1 MELAR
6 SMQRKPYNAGM
17 PVRGEQFYGRS
28 ELINNILS
36 GPDRA
41 IWVVSNRRIGKTSL
55 LYRLAEVANA
65 NGQIAFFFAMDAAD
79 TLERLSTCFLEDLD
93 DGDPRLE
100 RLGLK
105 LADLQGKTPVEI
117 IRALDRGG
125 REHSCEVVLLLD
137 EAEVLIQIAERETDQ
152 ILKDLQHVFQRAQ
165 ALRVVIAATKRLLEL
180 DECCKS
186 WDTSRF
192 LDPFALYYLGGL
204 EQAESLNLL
213 QQSQSPTPQL
223 IDSAVAATIIEATG
237 GHPYL
242 MQSLAFTLWD
252 EGLVRAP
259 EPNDLIPAP
268 GSQWSRMFQQDYD
281 CLASNER
288 RILNGFAAAAAL
300 SEAEVAAL
308 VGEGA
313 QLEQAHSLLAA
324 LAQLCYVRR
333 EGERYQIGNT
343 MLRNWLRSGQVQ
355 EPEPVVSNASAED
368 MANQEQQ
375 ALTLQIDAWERRSW
389 ALKERQAQL
398 GISTPPEVTNEIA
411 DITTKLGDLK
421 GQLTMLRKR

>member
-6 SMQRKPYNAGM
+6 TIQRKPYNAGM

-28 ELINNILS
+28 ELINNILG

-65 NGQIAFFFAMDAAD
+65 SGQIAFYFAMDAAD
-79 TLERLSTCFLEDLD
+79 TLERLSTCFLEDLAD
-93 DGDPRLE
+93 DDPRLE

-105 LADLQGKTPVEI
+105 LADLQGKPPVEI
-117 IRALDRGG
+117 IRALDRAG

-137 EAEVLIQIAERETDQ
+137 EAEVLIQIAETETDQ
-152 ILKDLQHVFQRAQ
+152 ILKDLQHVFQRGQ

-204 EQAESLNLL
+204 EQAESLDLL
-213 QQSQSPTPQL
+213 RQSQSPTPQQ
-223 IDSAVAATIIEATG
+223 IDSPIAEAIVDATG

-252 EGLVRAP
+252 EGVVRAP
-259 EPNDLIPAP
+259 ANNDLMPAP

-281 CLASNER
+281 CLSSNER
-288 RILNGFAAAAAL
+288 RILNGFAAAEAL

-308 VGEGA
+308 LGEGA
-313 QLEQAHSLLAA
+313 QPEQVHSLLAT
-324 LAQLCYVRR
+324 LAQLCYVRPD
-333 EGERYQIGNT
+333 GEHYRIGNT
-343 MLRNWLRSGQVQ
+343 MLRHWLRSGQVQ
-355 EPEPVVSNASAED
+355 EPEPVVSNAIAED
-368 MANQEQQ
+368 MANEEQQ
-375 ALTLQIDAWERRSW
+375 ALTLQIDAWERRLW
-389 ALKERQAQL
+389 ALEERHAQM
-398 GISTPPEVTNEIA
+398 GINTPPEVTIEIA

-421 GQLTMLRKR
+421 GELNRLRKR